1 MDDEYL
7 AFDANRETAQC
18 PAGDQADDDVVDGDC
33 FLAMGYPEI
42 DGFIDEPRS
51 PIALPFDRPPGP
63 ERPCLPADAARAP
76 PRGSGDLAASRL
88 PPAAP
93 VIPFSP
99 WQHRPPP
106 PPTVRG
112 NRDAFP
118 GFAARDPPAGGL
130 AADPHL
136 VSLPG
141 GARAPPW
148 PDHRALPPDHAAAP
162 PDPRPFEAF
171 VPAAGEGARTPRR
184 ASAALSSSFSS
195 STTVGGVDAAGDRRS
210 RKKFGTVNRT
220 MSMRGSRAR
229 VAKVRVVN
237 KTDSKSYFSVE
248 RTMYQWIYMSTVI
261 LGYSLT
267 FYAVAHP
274 DPAVMQL
281 VFYTASLLSGLSLV
295 VVYYAAV
302 YAFRRR
308 RALDRKAGA
317 AAFDDRAGPIAVV
330 TMTCSVFIVYVVLAT
345 RSIFVNLHKTSFG
358 LA

>member
-7 AFDANRETAQC
+7 AFDAYRETAQW

-33 FLAMGYPEI
+33 FLAMGYPES
-42 DGFIDEPRS
+42 DGFFDEP
-51 PIALPFDRPPGP
+51 
-63 ERPCLPADAARAP
+63 RPCLPADAARAP

-99 WQHRPPP
+99 WQQRPPP

-118 GFAARDPPAGGL
+118 GFAARAPPAGGL

-148 PDHRALPPDHAAAP
+148 PDHRAVPPDHAAAP
-162 PDPRPFEAF
+162 PDARPFEAF
-171 VPAAGEGARTPRR
+171 VPAAGERARTPRR

-210 RKKFGTVNRT
+210 RRNFGTVNRT

-229 VAKVRVVN
+229 VSKVRVVN
-237 KTDSKSYFSVE
+237 KADSKSYF
-248 RTMYQWIYMSTVI
+248 
-261 LGYSLT
+261 
-267 FYAVAHP
+267 
-274 DPAVMQL
+274 
-281 VFYTASLLSGLSLV
+281 
-295 VVYYAAV
+295 
-302 YAFRRR
+302 
-308 RALDRKAGA
+308 
-317 AAFDDRAGPIAVV
+317 
-330 TMTCSVFIVYVVLAT
+330 
-345 RSIFVNLHKTSFG
+345 
-358 LA
+358 